1 MYSATQYKRIKM
13 IIKNAVF
20 LKSAAAKDGFM
31 DNDLPKIAVAGKSN
45 VGKSSFINF
54 IAHNTKLARTS
65 NTPGRTRL
73 VNYFAF
79 NNGEFWL
86 VDLPGYGYAK
96 GSKVEIANWGQLME
110 DFFQEKK
117 LDHVI
122 FLVDIRHNPT
132 NDDKNMMKYLY
143 FYQIPFTVIATKKDK
158 IPKTKVKAHLAM
170 ICKDLGIGIDN
181 IFAVSSEK
189 REGKE
194 LVTDLFDRV
203 IQTREMQKQVLAEL
217 EAEELLEEE
226 NFQEDE
232 TEN

>member
-1 MYSATQYKRIKM
+1 M
-13 IIKNAVF
+13 IIKNATF
-20 LKSAAAKDGFM
+20 IKSAAAKDGFL
-31 DNDLPKIAVAGKSN
+31 DTDLPKIAVAGKSN

-73 VNYFAF
+73 VNYFSF
-79 NNGEFWL
+79 NNDEFWL

-132 NDDKNMMKYLY
+132 ADDKNLMKYLY
-143 FYQIPFTVIATKKDK
+143 YYQIPFTVIATKKDK
-158 IPKTKVKAHLAM
+158 IPKTKVKQHLAM
-170 ICKDLGIGIDN
+170 ICSDLAIGIDN

-189 REGKE
+189 RDGKD
-194 LVTDLFDRV
+194 LVMALFDKV
-203 IQTREMQKQVLAEL
+203 ISARELTKQVLAEA
-217 EAEELLEEE
+217 EAEEEQDE
-226 NFQEDE
+226 QEE
-232 TEN
+232 TEE

>member
-1 MYSATQYKRIKM
+1 MV
-13 IIKNAVF
+13 IKNATF
-20 LKSAAAKDGFM
+20 IKSAAARDGFL
-31 DNDLPKIAVAGKSN
+31 DTDLPKIAVAGKSN

-73 VNYFAF
+73 VNYFSF
-79 NNGEFWL
+79 NNDEFWL

-143 FYQIPFTVIATKKDK
+143 YYQIPFTVIATKKDK

-170 ICKDLGIGIDN
+170 ICSDLGIGIDN

-189 REGKE
+189 RDGKD
-194 LVTDLFDRV
+194 LVMTLFDKV
-203 IQTREMQKQVLAEL
+203 ISARNLTKQMLAEAA
-217 EAEELLEEE
+217 AEEESE
-226 NFQEDE
+226 E
-232 TEN
+232 TEE

>member
-1 MYSATQYKRIKM
+1 M
-13 IIKNAVF
+13 IIKNATF
-20 LKSAAAKDGFM
+20 IKSAAARDGFL
-31 DNDLPKIAVAGKSN
+31 DTDLPKIAVAGKSN

-73 VNYFAF
+73 VNYFSF
-79 NNGEFWL
+79 NNDQFWL

-132 NDDKNMMKYLY
+132 ADDKNMMKYLY
-143 FYQIPFTVIATKKDK
+143 FYQIPFTIVATKKDK
-158 IPKTKVKAHLAM
+158 IPKTKVKAQLAM
-170 ICKDLGIGIDN
+170 ICSDLGIGIDN

-189 REGKE
+189 RDGKD
-194 LVTDLFDRV
+194 LVLNLFDKV
-203 IQTREMQKQVLAEL
+203 IGARELQKQAR
-217 EAEELLEEE
+217 AD
-226 NFQEDE
+226 QEDE
-232 TEN
+232 NDEDIAE

>member
-1 MYSATQYKRIKM
+1 MV
-13 IIKNAVF
+13 IKNATF
-20 LKSAAAKDGFM
+20 IKSAAARDGFL
-31 DNDLPKIAVAGKSN
+31 DTDLPKIAVAGKSN

-73 VNYFAF
+73 VNYFTF
-79 NNGEFWL
+79 NNDEFWL

-132 NDDKNMMKYLY
+132 ADDKNMMQYLNY
-143 FYQIPFTVIATKKDK
+143 FQIPFTVIATKKDK

-170 ICKDLGIGIDN
+170 ICSDLGIGIDN

-189 REGKE
+189 RDGKE
-194 LVTDLFDRV
+194 LVMELFDKV
-203 IQTREMQKQVLAEL
+203 ISARAFAIEARKQIEQE
-217 EAEELLEEE
+217 EAEESEES
-226 NFQEDE
+226 E
-232 TEN
+232 TEAE